1 MSTDKSEKTEKTDHE
16 VSLTRRALIKAGW
29 AVPVILSIGL
39 PVGNVFVHASTG
51 RGSSGSSGNRQSD
64 LRSWLNSLFGR

>member
-1 MSTDKSEKTEKTDHE
+1 MSTDESKKTDSE

-29 AVPVILSIGL
+29 AVPIILSVGL

-51 RGSSGSSGNRQSD
+51 STRGTRT
-64 LRSWLNSLFGR
+64 R

>member
-1 MSTDKSEKTEKTDHE
+1 MSTEKSEKTDHE

-51 RGSSGSSGNRQSD
+51 GRTKPGGGDSGPPAG
-64 LRSWLNSLFGR
+64 FF